1 MFTRLVWSLQI
12 DPKLVYKW
20 IYEHI
25 YGNVERKDMDFQK
38 VIEDNFGHKK
48 LYELIL
54 MVHEQEIT
62 VGNAKHVMMAI
73 IDGDSRMPGEIAE
86 EQGFMGGPI
95 TSDEVKTA
103 VTGVLNNGD
112 NAKIIEKIING
123 NGRPVM
129 ALVGQVMRQVN
140 RKGDPVAI
148 KKLLEDEIAAKKN
161 SGSFKAPSQDEPS
174 E

>member
-1 MFTRLVWSLQI
+1 MCR
-12 DPKLVYKW
+12 

-38 VIEDNFGHKK
+38 VIEENFGHKK

-62 VGNAKHVMMAI
+62 AGNAKQVMMAI
-73 IDGDSRMPGEIAE
+73 IDGDSRMPSEIAE

-95 TSDEVKTA
+95 TSDEVKAA
-103 VTGVLNNGD
+103 VTGVLNNAD
-112 NAKIIEKIING
+112 NAKIIDKIING

-129 ALVGQVMRQVN
+129 ALVGQVMRHVN

-148 KKLLEDEIAAKKN
+148 KKLLEDEIQSRKS
-161 SGSFKAPSQDEPS
+161 SGNYTAPKDEPS